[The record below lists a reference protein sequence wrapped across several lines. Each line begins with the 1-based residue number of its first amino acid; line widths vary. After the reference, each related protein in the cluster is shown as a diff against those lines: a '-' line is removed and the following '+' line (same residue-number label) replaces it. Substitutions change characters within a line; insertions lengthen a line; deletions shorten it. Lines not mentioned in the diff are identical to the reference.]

1 MSGDPAGPFRDYRQA
16 MSAAARCRRSA
27 PCAVCSSRPVPLRK
41 QFLAVVRQAWSA
53 AEMDL
58 LTKAANSA
66 LL

>member
-1 MSGDPAGPFRDYRQA
+1 MGPFGDYQQA
-16 MSAAARCRRSA
+16 VPVAARCRPSA
-27 PCAVCSSRPVPLRK
+27 RCPVCSGRPAKLRE
-41 QFLAVVRQAWSA
+41 QFDAIVRQAWSA